1 MSERKKLELQLN
13 QPTRI
18 ELLFDEP
25 MVGES
30 KFGAYY
36 LYAVRNGDGATEYSF
51 FAPDEVHQKLKELRK
66 GSKAVV
72 TKLAEQKGTKIL
84 TKYDVQVEET
94 KQPLKL
100 HQPSAIIPQTSDG
113 FYEMMLQSCKDAV
126 RIQTDLGGLMDPKS
140 LAVTLFIARSK
151 VSGG

>member
-1 MSERKKLELQLN
+1 
-13 QPTRI
+13 
-18 ELLFDEP
+18 LLFDEP
-25 MVGES
+25 VVGES

-51 FAPDEVHQKLKELRK
+51 FAPDEVHEKLKNLKK
-66 GSKAVV
+66 GMKAVV

-84 TKYDVQVEET
+84 INYDVQVEET
-94 KQPLKL
+94 IQPLKL
-100 HQPSAIIPQTSDG
+100 HQPSTIIPQTSDG
-113 FYEMMLQSCKDAV
+113 FYEMMLQSCKDAM

-151 VSGG
+151 MNGGGN

>member
-1 MSERKKLELQLN
+1 MN

-25 MVGES
+25 VVGES
-30 KFGAYY
+30 KFGQYY
-36 LYAVRNGDGATEYSF
+36 LYAVRNGDGATEYSL
-51 FAPDEVHQKLKELRK
+51 FAPDEVHDKLKNLKK
-66 GSKAVV
+66 GTKAVV
-72 TKLAEQKGTKIL
+72 IKLAEQKGSKIL

-94 KQPLKL
+94 KQPLSL
-100 HQPSAIIPQTSDG
+100 HQPSTIIPQTSDG

-151 VSGG
+151 VCGG